1 MAITLFFAAP
11 IFLAVIFLS
20 ATFYYRSKVVILQ
33 KRLQR
38 MWVDIMLS
46 NRSSAQTEDS
56 IELFF
61 DEKDNQFKPLKT
73 AEEDTNSVIPLV
85 DSVQVVGSTPTASVK
100 KRDSLN

>member
-1 MAITLFFAAP
+1 MAVTLFFAAP
-11 IFLAVIFLS
+11 IFFAVIFLS

-46 NRSSAQTEDS
+46 NGSSAQTEDS

-61 DEKDNQFKPLKT
+61 DRKDNLFKPLRT
-73 AEEDTNSVIPLV
+73 AEEDTN
-85 DSVQVVGSTPTASVK
+85 TVK
-100 KRDSLN
+100 SP

>member
-1 MAITLFFAAP
+1 MAVTLILAVP

-20 ATFYYRSKVVILQ
+20 ATFYYRSKVNILQ

-46 NRSSAQTEDS
+46 NKSPAQTEDS

-61 DEKDNQFKPLKT
+61 DEKSNQFKPLST

-85 DSVQVVGSTPTASVK
+85 DSVQVVGSTPTASTK
-100 KRDSLN
+100 QGEY

>member
-20 ATFYYRSKVVILQ
+20 TTFYYRSKIVILQ

-46 NRSSAQTEDS
+46 NGSSAQTEDS

-61 DEKDNQFKPLKT
+61 DGKDNQFKPLRI

-85 DSVQVVGSTPTASVK
+85 DSIQVVGSTPTASNK

>member
-1 MAITLFFAAP
+1 MAVTLFFATP

-20 ATFYYRSKVVILQ
+20 AIFYYRSKVVILQ

-46 NRSSAQTEDS
+46 NRSPVQTEDT

-61 DEKDNQFKPLKT
+61 DEKDNQFRPLRT
-73 AEEDTNSVIPLV
+73 AEEDTNSVIPLL
-85 DSVQVVGSTPTASVK
+85 DSVQVVGSTPTASIK
-100 KRDSLN
+100 KKDSLN

>member
-20 ATFYYRSKVVILQ
+20 ATFYYRSKVNILQ

-46 NRSSAQTEDS
+46 NGSSAQREDG
-56 IELFF
+56 IDLFF
-61 DEKDNQFKPLKT
+61 DGQDNQFKPLRT
-73 AEEDTNSVIPLV
+73 AEEDSNT
-85 DSVQVVGSTPTASVK
+85 VK
-100 KRDSLN
+100 

>member
-1 MAITLFFAAP
+1 MAVTLFFAAP

-46 NRSSAQTEDS
+46 NGSSAQTEDS

-61 DEKDNQFKPLKT
+61 DGMDNQFKPLRI
-73 AEEDTNSVIPLV
+73 AEEDTNSIIPPV
-85 DSVQVVGSTPTASVK
+85 DRVQVMGSTPIASTN
-100 KRDSLN
+100 KRTH

>member
-1 MAITLFFAAP
+1 MMAITLFFAAP

-20 ATFYYRSKVVILQ
+20 AIFYYRSKVVILQ

-38 MWVDIMLS
+38 MWVDVMLS

-61 DEKDNQFKPLKT
+61 DGKDNQFKPLRT

-85 DSVQVVGSTPTASVK
+85 EGVQIVGSTPTVSIK
-100 KRDSLN
+100 KGTL

>member
-1 MAITLFFAAP
+1 MAITLFLAVP

-38 MWVDIMLS
+38 MWVDFMIDQ
-46 NRSSAQTEDS
+46 RPPQKTEDS

-61 DEKDNQFKPLKT
+61 DGKDNQFKPLRTHEK
-73 AEEDTNSVIPLV
+73 
-85 DSVQVVGSTPTASVK
+85 
-100 KRDSLN
+100 

>member
-1 MAITLFFAAP
+1 MAVTLVFTTP

-46 NRSSAQTEDS
+46 NGSPAQTEDS

-61 DEKDNQFKPLKT
+61 DEKNNQFKPLRT

-85 DSVQVVGSTPTASVK
+85 DSVQVVGSTPTASTK
-100 KRDSLN
+100 QGEY

>member
-20 ATFYYRSKVVILQ
+20 VTFYYRSKVVILQ
-33 KRLQR
+33 KRLYR

-46 NRSSAQTEDS
+46 NRSPVQTEDT

-61 DEKDNQFKPLKT
+61 DEKDNQFRPLRT
-73 AEEDTNSVIPLV
+73 AEEDTNSIIPAV
-85 DSVQVVGSTPTASVK
+85 DSVHILGSTPTASIK
-100 KRDSLN
+100 KRDFLN

>member
-1 MAITLFFAAP
+1 MAVTLFFATP

-20 ATFYYRSKVVILQ
+20 ATFYYRSKVNILQ

-46 NRSSAQTEDS
+46 NKSPAQTEDS

-61 DEKDNQFKPLKT
+61 DEKINQFKPLST

-85 DSVQVVGSTPTASVK
+85 DSVQVVGSTPTASTK
-100 KRDSLN
+100 QGEY

>member
-1 MAITLFFAAP
+1 
-11 IFLAVIFLS
+11 
-20 ATFYYRSKVVILQ
+20 
-33 KRLQR
+33 
-38 MWVDIMLS
+38 MLS

-61 DEKDNQFKPLKT
+61 DGKDNQFKPLKT

-85 DSVQVVGSTPTASVK
+85 DSVQVMGSTPIASIK